1 MGGGNKGYFKD
12 STAREQISSISASL
26 TEVTLATKAYK
37 ATSTDYEYTGCS
49 YTVPQGKIAILYA
62 RAQYASGMP
71 VGVLLSWNSASLNV
85 LCVTDLT
92 NKYVSRTPL
101 AIVTGGN
108 TVYVWEKR
116 SSIPSSSNEST
127 IFGILI

>member
-1 MGGGNKGYFKD
+1 M
-12 STAREQISSISASL
+12 
-26 TEVTLATKAYK
+26 TLATKAYK
-37 ATSTDYEYTGCS
+37 ATTTDYEYTGCS

-62 RAQYASGMP
+62 RAQYSSGMP
-71 VGVLLSWNSASLNV
+71 VGVLLSWNSNSLNV
-85 LCVTDLT
+85 LCATDLT

-116 SSIPSSSNEST
+116 ASIPSFNNESV
-127 IFGILI
+127 IFGIVL